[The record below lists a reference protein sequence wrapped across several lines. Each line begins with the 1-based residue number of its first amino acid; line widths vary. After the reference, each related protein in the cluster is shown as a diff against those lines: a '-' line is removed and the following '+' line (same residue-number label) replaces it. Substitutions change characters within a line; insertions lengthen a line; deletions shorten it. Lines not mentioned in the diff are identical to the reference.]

1 MDRASY
7 PTLKRSPPN
16 TLKRSFVDQA
26 EDGREIGVEVRRGED
41 PLPPHG
47 HPGHLAARDDHDPSR
62 IKGDPLRVDAAQTG
76 IAASEF
82 QPLQH
87 VGVFHKSEMQGN
99 PGDAGADRDERYAL
113 VGIDARRGAADRL
126 DQQDTLVPGRYAG
139 LKLEIAAAGPV
150 AAPDLALSA
159 DEQVVHNTRLTRPA
173 ADRL

>member
-62 IKGDPLRVDAAQTG
+62 IKGDPLRVDSAQTG
-76 IAASEF
+76 IAASEL
-82 QPLQH
+82 QPLHH
-87 VGVFHKSEMQGN
+87 VGILPQQR
-99 PGDAGADRDERYAL
+99 AGCS
-113 VGIDARRGAADRL
+113 
-126 DQQDTLVPGRYAG
+126 P
-139 LKLEIAAAGPV
+139 IAAPPGLR
-150 AAPDLALSA
+150 APW
-159 DEQVVHNTRLTRPA
+159 
-173 ADRL
+173 